1 MNIKEDEHA
10 SQALPL
16 ISVIVPA
23 YNCAAY
29 LGSALD
35 SIFAQSYPQLEV
47 LVVDDGSTDGTVAV
61 AQRYGERVRVISQTN
76 AGPAAARNRGL
87 ASARGEFIA
96 FLDGDDLWL
105 EGKLLQQA
113 RYLLRRPEASIV
125 YGHFHRWESRPDGS
139 FSPADEF
146 ATGATEESLD
156 PALSGWIY
164 HRLLIDSEVHII
176 TALIRATV
184 IDEIG
189 IFDETLKVGE
199 DYDFWLRVSRRFQLY
214 KLARPLALYRIHGNN
229 TTATPRTVNHG
240 YGVLRKNLQQWGLC
254 GPDGRCADKKKMNQ
268 RLAQLCFDLGY
279 AHYWHGDRRL
289 ALRQFALAL
298 KHQPSLLKSWGYFG
312 LALARAAQ
320 PSKFTLKRGPRDTI
334 QPADER

>member
-1 MNIKEDEHA
+1 MDIEEDEPA
-10 SQALPL
+10 GQALPL

-29 LGSALD
+29 LGAALD
-35 SIFAQSYPQLEV
+35 SIFAQEYPRLEV
-47 LVVDDGSTDGTVAV
+47 IVVDDGSSDGTVAV
-61 AQRYGERVRVISQTN
+61 AQRYGARVRLISQSN

-87 ASARGEFIA
+87 ASARGTFIA

-113 RYLLRRPEASIV
+113 RYLLSHPEASVV
-125 YGHFHRWESRPDGS
+125 YGHFYRWESRADGS
-139 FSPADEF
+139 FVA
-146 ATGATEESLD
+146 ATEFDARAGDENID
-156 PALSGWIY
+156 PELSGWIY

-176 TALIRATV
+176 TAMIRATV
-184 IDEIG
+184 IEEIG
-189 IFDETLKVGE
+189 MFDETLKIGE
-199 DYDFWLRVSRRFQLY
+199 DYGFWLRVSRRFEFH
-214 KLARPLALYRIHGNN
+214 KLARPLALYRIHGAN

-240 YGVLRKNLQQWGLC
+240 YGVLRKNLRQWGLC
-254 GPDGRCADKKKMNQ
+254 GPDGRCADKKEMNQ

-279 AHYWHGDRRL
+279 AHYWHGERSL

-298 KHQPSLLKSWGYFG
+298 NHQPSLWKSWGYLF
-312 LALARAAQ
+312 LALARAAR
-320 PSKFTLKRGPRDTI
+320 PSKLTFKRGRRDTI